1 MKCLLWGTGSIFG
14 AFTAFITYVAIKN
27 VKHKVVEKLKVT
39 NNNERVLKVG
49 KEFKV
54 TTFNIGFGGLDKDQD
69 FFLDGGKGSRSSS
82 KEQTEKNISSML
94 SFLQKKRKILI
105 LY

>member
-1 MKCLLWGTGSIFG
+1 M
-14 AFTAFITYVAIKN
+14 
-27 VKHKVVEKLKVT
+27 T
-39 NNNERVLKVG
+39 NNNEHVLKVG

-54 TTFNIGFGGLDKDQD
+54 TTFNIGYGGLDKEQD

-82 KEQTEKNISSML
+82 KEQTEKNISNML
-94 SFLQKKRKILI
+94 SFYKRKILI